1 MEIKTPEVENTT
13 NFDGETFE
21 GTLNSAKLA
30 SVMQILIRN
39 YNSPELATLREWV
52 SNAHDSHVE
61 AGVKT
66 PVKVTLPSRFSQ
78 NLIVE
83 DFGVGMSYDQVRNVY
98 ASFLNSTKAGDNF
111 GIGGFGIG
119 GKSALA
125 ISDQYT
131 MIAVKDGLKNVF
143 VFERSSKGGL
153 SVKAVVRDKPTDEG
167 NGVKVTVVASNG
179 WNFNEHQI
187 NDVLNGWRPEEV
199 EIVGGKFTS
208 VFSDAIEFKH
218 GVIKSEIID
227 GKTNSGLRYGYRSG
241 YSKIRVLVGPVS
253 YPMPDKV
260 HQALRSRDNYEF
272 VKFIDATRGDFAI
285 RMNIGD
291 VTFPS
296 SREVIEPTTE
306 NTEAVI
312 KALKKFYAE
321 VQGYIDAK
329 VKNLKT
335 IEEAY
340 AFAHS
345 PFIQSASLK
354 VLFNGRDVTQIKY
367 VGQKHYTAQQ
377 DGDSVRIMDQTLG
390 DAHMTSVESSKI
402 DLIVKVTAEEA
413 ALTPDTQRK
422 YIRATVKDELDKWLK
437 TTDANGSRIYHH
449 RSFGILL
456 TTEDDELYPVTSKVV
471 TYSEIKKAPV
481 ASAGSRA
488 RVTDAEA
495 IKRAANEGV
504 IAYNVETKRV
514 GHALLGDLVKADGP
528 TVMFPEGGESTSL
541 VQIFNEL
548 FELKGQVF
556 AVQNK
561 RALITIKRVH
571 KHVLTPEEYIKTL
584 TAEQKDAVKSR
595 LKRLKR
601 AVRIV
606 NDLHTLEL
614 IDKLNKEDRLE
625 ANAKKLFP
633 AELTTLAEPLWRSMV
648 RYSYNTKQSQ
658 AAEALNQLFDFKKL
672 RESRGDDGGL
682 FSLLN
687 YNGMSDKKE
696 AAAYVNWSADRYIAA
711 NAGEQK

>member
-98 ASFLNSTKAGDNF
+98 ASFLNSTKSGDNF

-131 MIAVKDGLKNVF
+131 MVAVKDGLKNVF

-179 WNFNEHQI
+179 WNFSENQI
-187 NDVLNGWRPEEV
+187 NEVLNGWRPEEV
-199 EIVGGKFTS
+199 ELVNGNFTS
-208 VFSDAIEFKH
+208 VFTDAIEFKH

-227 GKTNSGLRYGYRSG
+227 GKGAVRTRYGYRSP
-241 YSKIRVLVGPVS
+241 KTRVLVGPVS

-260 HQALRSRDNYEF
+260 HQTLRTHDNYEYA
-272 VKFIDATRGDFAI
+272 KFIDATRGEFALK
-285 RMNIGD
+285 MNIGD

-296 SREVIEPTTE
+296 SREVIEPSAE
-306 NTEAVI
+306 NTEAIV
-312 KALKKFYAE
+312 KALKEFVSE
-321 VQGYIDAK
+321 VQGYIDDK
-329 VKNLKT
+329 SKNLKT

-340 AFAHS
+340 AFGHS
-345 PFIQSASLK
+345 PFIQHAQLK
-354 VLFNGRDVTQIKY
+354 VLFNGRDVTQISY
-367 VGQKHYTAQQ
+367 VGQKHYTAHR
-377 DGDSVRIMDQTLG
+377 DGSSVRIMDESRF
-390 DAHMTSVESSKI
+390 MTTDTVKVESSKI
-402 DLIVKVTAEEA
+402 DLIIKVTAAEA
-413 ALTPDTQRK
+413 SLTPDTQRK
-422 YIRATVKDELDKWLK
+422 YIRSVVNDELSKWINK
-437 TTDANGSRIYHH
+437 TDANGNRIYNN
-449 RSFGILL
+449 RGFGILL
-456 TTEDDELYPVTSKVV
+456 TTEDDELYPVTSKIV

-481 ASAGSRA
+481 TSAASRT
-488 RVTDAEA
+488 RVTDTEA
-495 IKRAANEGV
+495 IKRAALEPVFAVNAES
-504 IAYNVETKRV
+504 KRV
-514 GHALLGDLVKADGP
+514 GNTRLGDLVKADGP
-528 TVMFPEGGESTSL
+528 TVMFTEGGETSSL
-541 VQIFNEL
+541 VFLFNDL
-548 FELKGQVF
+548 FDLNGQVF

-571 KHVLTPEEYIKTL
+571 KHVLSPQEYIDTL
-584 TAEQKDAVKSR
+584 SLEQKEAVKNR
-595 LKRLKR
+595 LKRFKK
-601 AVRIV
+601 AARIAKEMR
-606 NDLHTLEL
+606 TLEF
-614 IDKLNKEDRLE
+614 IGKLDRSNLLSD
-625 ANAKKLFP
+625 NAKALFP
-633 AELTTLAEPLWRSMV
+633 ADVTRLAEPLWRGMV
-648 RYSYNTKQSQ
+648 LYSYNSKSSDAS
-658 AAEALNQLFDFKKL
+658 AALKAIFDFDKL
-672 RESRGDDGGL
+672 RADRGRNHGGV
-682 FSLLN
+682 FSLLTN
-687 YNGMSDKKE
+687 NGSEDSAE
-696 AAAYVNWSADRYIAA
+696 AAAYVNWSADRYMAEKAA
-711 NAGEQK
+711 EQN

>member
-98 ASFLNSTKAGDNF
+98 ASFLNSTKSGDNF

-131 MIAVKDGLKNVF
+131 MVAVKDGLKNVF

-179 WNFNEHQI
+179 WNFSEHQI
-187 NDVLNGWRPEEV
+187 NEVLNGWRPEEV
-199 EIVGGKFTS
+199 ELVNGNFTS
-208 VFSDAIEFKH
+208 VFTDAIEFEH

-227 GKTNSGLRYGYRSG
+227 GKGTVSTRYGYRSP
-241 YSKIRVLVGPVS
+241 KTRVLVGPVS

-260 HQALRSRDNYEF
+260 HQTLRTHDNYEYA
-272 VKFIDATRGDFAI
+272 KFIDATRGEFALK
-285 RMNIGD
+285 MNIGD

-296 SREVIEPTTE
+296 SREVIEPSAE
-306 NTEAVI
+306 NTEAIV
-312 KALKKFYAE
+312 KALKDFVSE

-329 VKNLKT
+329 TKNLKT

-340 AFAHS
+340 AFGHS
-345 PFIQSASLK
+345 PFIQHAQLK
-354 VLFNGRDVTQIKY
+354 VLFNGRDVTKIKY
-367 VGQKHYTAQQ
+367 VGQKYYTAQP
-377 DGDSVRIMDQTLG
+377 DNGSVRIMDQKLR
-390 DAHMTSVESSKI
+390 DNNSVVVESSNV
-402 DLIVKVTAEEA
+402 DLIIKVTEAEA

-422 YIRATVKDELDKWLK
+422 YIRSAVSEELTKWMNAKDV
-437 TTDANGSRIYHH
+437 NGNRVHH
-449 RSFGILL
+449 YRSFGILL
-456 TTEDDELYPVTSKVV
+456 TTEDDELYPVTSKIVS
-471 TYSEIKKAPV
+471 YSEIRKAPTSSA
-481 ASAGSRA
+481 ASRT
-488 RVTDAEA
+488 RVTDTEA
-495 IKRAANEGV
+495 IRRAALEPVFAVKAEG
-504 IAYNVETKRV
+504 KRV
-514 GHALLGDLVKADGP
+514 GNTRLGDLVKADGP
-528 TVMFPEGGESTSL
+528 TVMFTEGGETSSL
-541 VQIFNEL
+541 VLLFNDL
-548 FELKGQVF
+548 FDLNGQVF

-571 KHVLTPEEYIKTL
+571 KHVLSPQEYIDTL
-584 TAEQKDAVKSR
+584 SLEQKEAVKNR
-595 LKRLKR
+595 LKRFRK
-601 AVRIV
+601 AARIAKEMR
-606 NDLHTLEL
+606 TLEF
-614 IDKLNKEDRLE
+614 IGKLDSSNLLSD
-625 ANAKKLFP
+625 NAKALFP
-633 AELTTLAEPLWRSMV
+633 ADVTRLAEPLWRGMV
-648 RYSYNTKQSQ
+648 LYSYNSKSSDAS
-658 AAEALNQLFDFKKL
+658 AALKAIFDFDKL
-672 RESRGDDGGL
+672 RADRGRNHGGA
-682 FSLLN
+682 FSLLS
-687 YNGMSDKKE
+687 YNGSEDSAE
-696 AAAYVNWSADRYIAA
+696 AAAYVNWSADRYMAEKA
-711 NAGEQK
+711 DEQN